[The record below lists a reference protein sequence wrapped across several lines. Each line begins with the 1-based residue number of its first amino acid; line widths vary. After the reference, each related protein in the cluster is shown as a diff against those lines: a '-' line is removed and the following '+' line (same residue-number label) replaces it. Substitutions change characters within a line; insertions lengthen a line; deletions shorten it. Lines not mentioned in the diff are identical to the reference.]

1 LAFFS
6 FFLFLVPV
14 FPYFSSLIDRKT
26 PLRYFFT
33 GSDLWSYNALMA
45 GSFVFEMGVG
55 GWCCLAGM
63 YDAMSTAPDEKK
75 KEVDCMIM
83 YV

>member
-1 LAFFS
+1 
-6 FFLFLVPV
+6 
-14 FPYFSSLIDRKT
+14 
-26 PLRYFFT
+26 
-33 GSDLWSYNALMA
+33 MA